1 MDKVLD
7 NLKELAKKAVSKE
20 QLLNALEEALTT
32 LVKDNPGIPDVLEG
46 LLLEQI
52 DKIDGEKDL

>member
-7 NLKELAKKAVSKE
+7 NLKELAKKAVSKD
-20 QLLNALEEALTT
+20 QLLNALEEALAE

-52 DKIDGEKDL
+52 DKIDGKKDL